1 MQGLPK
7 DDISVENGLYVTRAL
22 RWPLMID
29 PQEQVRVKRSVN
41 FFKVRNQN

>member
-29 PQEQVRVKRSVN
+29 PQEQVRGKHLVQ
-41 FFKVRNQN
+41 FFKARNQN